1 MRKTLLVGLLL
12 AVAMLSWAQQAPEG
26 PVMTAPE
33 TTQEV
38 VPDQGAAVQGTE
50 VQGTEVQGTE
60 VQDAEVPGT
69 EAAPEEAAVVGTEEA
84 AVVDTGEGEG
94 FVLTAGPFFVTIIG
108 GLILALAFQLVL
120 TNLSLAAGLSAA
132 GAATNPDKRRQAKAK
147 KAEKDREHP
156 EKAREEEEEGLMEQV
171 HEGSRKV
178 TAGIGIW
185 ALVTATISLFFAS
198 WLAVEMSRILTPV
211 VGALMGL
218 TVWGLFYV
226 IMTSL
231 EASAVTSLIGSVVS
245 TAKSGMRSAYEA
257 GASLLGRSPE
267 KKEAAASATE
277 MAKAVREEILGGETL
292 KQQMRDYFGRMENT
306 FSPQRIRKE
315 LAKLLDSTEIE
326 YLNREGGE
334 GLNENE
340 LVASIHSGG
349 GLKPEQAKSALQS
362 IKDAIQN
369 LRVEA
374 ASGKDRPTAAVGAA
388 LRSAGMSGEQAE
400 QAIHQV
406 EDYLRSTG
414 KQELN
419 PEGIKRDLE
428 RMLHDPKGGM
438 EALRG
443 RLSGLDRQTI
453 TGVLSQRTDMS
464 QEEAGR
470 VVDTVMGTLQTFG
483 IGGGGQ
489 AGGQGGG
496 IGAAVQGKVG
506 DIKERVTGKLRDYLD
521 SLGRPE
527 MQYEDVKEDFQ
538 KLFENPKEGAEALV
552 GRLKS
557 LNQDDIKAILSSNK
571 NISEEDADRIVNRVI
586 EARDSVVQKADEVKR
601 EVQKRLAQAKEE
613 ALHQADEA
621 RKTVSTA
628 AWWALL
634 AAVVSGA
641 AAAIGGMMPYWTA

>member
-1 MRKTLLVGLLL
+1 MRKSLLIGLLL
-12 AVAMLSWAQQAPEG
+12 AAAIFSWAQQ
-26 PVMTAPE
+26 
-33 TTQEV
+33 TTQGPAMTGPEA
-38 VPDQGAAVQGTE
+38 PPQAVQG
-50 VQGTEVQGTE
+50 
-60 VQDAEVPGT
+60 P
-69 EAAPEEAAVVGTEEA
+69 EAALPAETAVVE
-84 AVVDTGEGEG
+84 TGEGDE

-132 GAATNPDKRRQAKAK
+132 GAATDPDKRRKAKAK
-147 KAEKDREHP
+147 KAEQDRRHP

-171 HEGSRKV
+171 HEGTRKV
-178 TAGIGIW
+178 SAGMGIW
-185 ALVTATISLFFAS
+185 ALITATISLFFAS
-198 WLAVEMSRILTPV
+198 WLAVEISRILTPA

-218 TVWGLFYV
+218 VVWGLFYV

-231 EASAVTSLIGSVVS
+231 EASAVTSLVGSVVG
-245 TAKSGMRSAYEA
+245 TAKSGLRGAYEA

-277 MAKAVREEILGGETL
+277 LAKAVREEILGGETL
-292 KQQMRDYFGRMENT
+292 KQQMREYFGRMEHA

-326 YLNREGGE
+326 YLNREGGQ

-340 LVASIHSGG
+340 LVASIRSGG

-362 IKDAIQN
+362 IKDAIQTM
-369 LRVEA
+369 REEA

-388 LRSAGMSGEQAE
+388 LRSAGMSGEQAD

-406 EDYLRSTG
+406 EDYLRGTG

-428 RMLHDPKGGM
+428 KLLHDPKGGM

-443 RLSGLDRQTI
+443 RLSGLDRQTVSGI
-453 TGVLSQRTDMS
+453 LAQRTDMS
-464 QEEAGR
+464 QEEANR
-470 VVDTVMGTLQTFG
+470 VVDTVMGTLQSIG
-483 IGGGGQ
+483 IAGGGQ
-489 AGGQGGG
+489 EGGQGGG

-506 DIKERVTGKLRDYLD
+506 DLKERVNSKIRDYLD
-521 SLGRPE
+521 AMGRPE

-538 KLFENPKEGAEALV
+538 KLFESPKEGAEALV

-557 LNQDDIKAILSSNK
+557 LNSDDIKAILAANK
-571 NISEEDADRIVNRVI
+571 NISEEDADRIVNRVV
-586 EARDSVVQKADEVKR
+586 EARDAVVQKADEVKR
-601 EVQKRLAQAKEE
+601 EVRRRLEQAKEE
-613 ALHQADEA
+613 ALHQADEV
-621 RKTVSTA
+621 RKTAATA

-641 AAAIGGMMPYWTA
+641 AAVIGGMMPYWTA